1 MTKQTID
8 AMFEDKLRLLEE
20 QHLLRHLRMIESA
33 TGPVVTIAG
42 KSVILMASNDY
53 LGLATHPALKQA
65 AIEATERF
73 GVGSGASR
81 LISGTLPPHHELEI
95 ALAEFK
101 RTDAALVFSSG
112 YSANVGLIPALID
125 SSGVILADRLSHA
138 SLIDGS
144 RLSGAEFRVFRHGDM
159 RQLQALLNRRSI
171 RRETLIVTEGIFS
184 MDGDAA
190 PLIEMAA
197 LAERYGA
204 RLLVDDAHGTGVMGR
219 TGRGTLEYFGAESK
233 IPFHM
238 GTLSKAFGTSG
249 AYVVGPA
256 SLIHYLL
263 NRARPMMFSTA
274 PPPATAAA
282 AVAAIRVLQSE
293 PQRLARLWNNQ
304 RYFLEGLRKLEF
316 HFTPTVSPI
325 IPVVIGSAHTAD
337 TFSKRLLELG
347 VYAPAIRPPTVPK
360 DTSRIRTTVTSEH
373 TREQLNQ
380 VLAAFAQARLE
391 SDRLA

>member
-1 MTKQTID
+1 
-8 AMFEDKLRLLEE
+8 MFEDTLRALEK
-20 QHLLRHLRMIESA
+20 QHLLRHLRVIDSA
-33 TGPVVTIAG
+33 PGPTVMMEGRT
-42 KSVILMASNDY
+42 VILMASNDY

-81 LISGTLPPHHELEI
+81 LISGTLPPHTELECV
-95 ALAEFK
+95 LADFK
-101 RTDAALVFSSG
+101 QTESALVFASG
-112 YSANVGLIPALID
+112 YSANIGLIPALVS
-125 SSGVILADRLSHA
+125 SSGLILADRLSHA

-159 RQLQALLNRRSI
+159 RQLQELLGRRSP

-190 PLIEMAA
+190 PLAEMAD

-204 RLLVDDAHGTGVMGR
+204 QLLVDDAHGTGVMGCG
-219 TGRGTLEYFGAESK
+219 GRGTLEYCGVDAR

-249 AYVVGPA
+249 AYIVGPA
-256 SLIHYLL
+256 SLTHYLV
-263 NRARPMMFSTA
+263 NRARSLMFSTA

-282 AVAAIRVLQSE
+282 AAAAIRVLQSE
-293 PQRLARLWNNQ
+293 PQRLARLWKNQ
-304 RYFLEGLRKLEF
+304 RYFVERLRTLGF
-316 HFTPTVSPI
+316 HLTQTVSPI
-325 IPVVIGSAHTAD
+325 IPVVIGTAHKAEAFAT
-337 TFSKRLLELG
+337 RLLELG

-360 DTSRIRTTVTSEH
+360 DTSRIRATVTSEH
-373 TREQLNQ
+373 TPEQLDS
-380 VLAAFAQARLE
+380 VLAAFAKAGEEL
-391 SDRLA
+391 DLLA

>member
-1 MTKQTID
+1 
-8 AMFEDKLRLLEE
+8 MFEDRLQAFEE
-20 QHLLRHLRMIESA
+20 QHLLRSLRVIDSA
-33 TGPVVTIAG
+33 PGAAVTIG
-42 KSVILMASNDY
+42 GRSVILMASNDY

-81 LISGTLPPHHELEI
+81 LISGTLPPHSELERT
-95 ALAEFK
+95 LADFK
-101 RTDAALVFSSG
+101 HTESALVFSSG
-112 YSANVGLIPALID
+112 YSANIGLIPALID
-125 SSGVILADRLSHA
+125 STGLILADRLSHA

-159 RQLQALLNRRSI
+159 RQLHDLLGRRSS

-190 PLIEMAA
+190 PLVEMAD

-204 RLLVDDAHGTGVMGR
+204 RLLVDDAHGTGVMGCD
-219 TGRGTLEYFGAESK
+219 GRGTLEHYGVESR

-256 SLIHYLL
+256 SLVHYLV
-263 NRARPMMFSTA
+263 NRARSMLFSTA
-274 PPPATAAA
+274 PPPATVAAA
-282 AVAAIRVLQSE
+282 TAAIRVVRSE
-293 PQRLARLWNNQ
+293 PQRLARLWENQ
-304 RYFLEGLRKLEF
+304 RYFLGGLRKLKF
-316 HFTPTVSPI
+316 QLTPTVSPI
-325 IPVVIGSAHTAD
+325 IPVVIGNAQTAEA
-337 TFSKRLLELG
+337 FARRLLQLG

-360 DTSRIRTTVTSEH
+360 DTCRIRTTVTSEH
-373 TREQLNQ
+373 TRTQLDL
-380 VLAAFAQARLE
+380 VLAAFATAGEELGL
-391 SDRLA
+391 LA

>member
-125 SSGVILADRLSHA
+125 SSGLILADRLSHA

>member
-20 QHLLRHLRMIESA
+20 PQLLRHLRMIESA

-125 SSGVILADRLSHA
+125 SSGLILADRLSHA

>member
-1 MTKQTID
+1 
-8 AMFEDKLRLLEE
+8 
-20 QHLLRHLRMIESA
+20 
-33 TGPVVTIAG
+33 
-42 KSVILMASNDY
+42 
-53 LGLATHPALKQA
+53 
-65 AIEATERF
+65 
-73 GVGSGASR
+73 
-81 LISGTLPPHHELEI
+81 
-95 ALAEFK
+95 LAEFK

-125 SSGVILADRLSHA
+125 SSGLILADRLSHA

>member
-1 MTKQTID
+1 ML
-8 AMFEDKLRLLEE
+8 MFEDKLRTLEE
-20 QHLLRHLRMIESA
+20 HHLLRRLRVIDSA
-33 TGPVVTIAG
+33 TGPTVTIAG
-42 KSVILMASNDY
+42 KPIILMASNDY

-81 LISGTLPPHHELEI
+81 LISGTLPPHDELERTLADFKHAES
-95 ALAEFK
+95 ALI
-101 RTDAALVFSSG
+101 FSSG
-112 YSANVGLIPALID
+112 YSANIGLIPALID
-125 SSGVILADRLSHA
+125 ASGLILADRLCHA

-159 RQLQALLNRRSI
+159 QQLQSLLDRRSAG
-171 RRETLIVTEGIFS
+171 RETLVVTEGIFS

-190 PLIEMAA
+190 PLREMAD

-204 RLLVDDAHGTGVMGR
+204 RLLVDDAHGTGVMGH
-219 TGRGTLEYFGAESK
+219 TGRGTLEHCGVESR

-238 GTLSKAFGTSG
+238 GTLGKALGTSG
-249 AYVVGPA
+249 AYVVGPTG
-256 SLIHYLL
+256 LIQYLI

-282 AVAAIRVLQSE
+282 ATAAIHVLRSE

-304 RYFLEGLRKLEF
+304 RYFVERLRTLKFCL
-316 HFTPTVSPI
+316 TPTVSPI
-325 IPVVIGSAHTAD
+325 IPVMIGNAEKTEA
-337 TFSKRLLELG
+337 FARRLLELG

-360 DTSRIRTTVTSEH
+360 NTSRIRTTVTAEH
-373 TREQLNQ
+373 SREQLDQ
-380 VLAAFAQARLE
+380 VLTAFAKAGVELGITP
-391 SDRLA
+391 